1 MIVYVDSSV
10 LLRIVTGAPG
20 RLSRWGEI
28 TVPIS
33 SELIRLECYRTI
45 DRARIRFGLSG
56 TEVLERRASIK
67 ERLDTFQMV
76 PLDATI
82 VERASEAFP
91 SPLGSLD
98 AIHLASA
105 LLARRRYPDIILA
118 THDVELAVAA
128 RETGFPVLGASP
140 RR

>member
-20 RLSRWGEI
+20 RLGRWGEI

-45 DRARIRFGLSG
+45 DRARIRFSLSD
-56 TEVLERRASIK
+56 TEVLERRTSIK
-67 ERLDTFQMV
+67 ERLDTFQLI
-76 PLDATI
+76 PLETT
-82 VERASEAFP
+82 VLERASEALP
-91 SPLGSLD
+91 SALGSLD
-98 AIHLASA
+98 AIHLTSA

-118 THDVELAVAA
+118 THDAELAVAA
-128 RETGFPVLGASP
+128 REMGFPVLGAAT